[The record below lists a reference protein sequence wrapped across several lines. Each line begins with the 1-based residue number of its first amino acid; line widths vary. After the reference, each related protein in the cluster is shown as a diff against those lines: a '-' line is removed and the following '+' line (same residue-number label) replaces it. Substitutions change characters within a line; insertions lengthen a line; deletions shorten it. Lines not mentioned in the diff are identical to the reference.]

1 MALKAVFFDVGETLV
16 DEERYWRRIAEQVG
30 IRPHVLWA
38 ALGVTIARGEE
49 HRRVFDYVGVD
60 RIPGAPAYYEPEDLF
75 EDALPAIAGLRAH
88 GLFVG
93 VAGNQS
99 SELEAWVSGL
109 GCDVDY
115 VASSDRL
122 GVQKPQPAFFEALVR
137 AAGFAAGETAYVG
150 DRVDNDVL
158 PAKAAGMVAVHV
170 RRGPWGYLQD
180 ASAADVRVDSLAGLP
195 EALGL

>member
-16 DEERYWRRIAEQVG
+16 DEERYWRGVAEAAGV
-30 IRPHVLWA
+30 RPHVLWA

-49 HRRVFDYVGVD
+49 HRRVFDYLGVA
-60 RIPGAPAYYEPEDLF
+60 RIPGAPAYYEAEDLYP
-75 EDALPAIAGLRAH
+75 DALPALVGLRGR

-99 SELEAWVSGL
+99 ARLEGWFAEL
-109 GCDVDY
+109 GCEVDY
-115 VASSDRL
+115 VASSARL
-122 GVQKPQPAFFEALVR
+122 GVGKPDPSFFEALVA
-137 AAGFAAGETAYVG
+137 AAGCEPAEAAYVG
-150 DRVDNDVL
+150 DRVDIDVL
-158 PAKAAGMVAVHV
+158 PAKAAGMVAVHL

-180 ASAADVRVDSLAGLP
+180 ASAADLRVDSLTELP